1 MIIRKIFARELLD
14 SRGNPTIEVDVILG
28 DGSIGRSIV
37 PSGASTGAYEAVELR
52 DSNSSRYNGK
62 GVLQAVENVNTEINQ
77 LLVDKDPQDQN
88 NIDHLM
94 IDLDG
99 TKNKEQLGANA
110 ILGVSLSVAKATAQ
124 SLEIPLYEYF
134 RHISTTDNNDPYVLP
149 VPMCNVLNGG
159 AHASNSVDFQE
170 FMLIPVGAESFR
182 EGLRWVVESYQQLKT
197 LLVENA
203 HDTSVGD
210 EGGFAPSLK
219 NNRSALDLLV
229 DAIQIA
235 GYTPGKDLAIAL
247 DPATTEL
254 WGNGKYNLTS
264 ESRSMSSTEMI
275 SLWTEWCNEFPI
287 FSIEDGLAED
297 DWSGWQGLTSAIGE
311 KIQIVG
317 DDLFVTN
324 IDRLKQ
330 GIAMNAANSI
340 LIKLNQIV
348 SVSETMNA
356 ITLAKKSGW
365 NAVISH
371 RSGETE
377 DTTIAHLAVGADAG
391 QIKTG
396 APART
401 DRTAKY
407 NELLRIEEHLAEKGI
422 YPGVSVFNNHV

>member
-1 MIIRKIFARELLD
+1 VIIRKIFSRELLD
-14 SRGNPTIEVDVILG
+14 SRGNPTIEVDVILE

-52 DSNSSRYNGK
+52 DLDSNRYNGK
-62 GVLQAVENVNTEINQ
+62 GVLQAIENTNTELNH
-77 LLVDKDPQDQN
+77 LLVGKDSQDQS
-88 NIDHLM
+88 NIDQLM

-99 TKNKEQLGANA
+99 TNNKERLGANA

-124 SLEIPLYEYF
+124 SLQIPLYEYF
-134 RHISTTDNNDPYVLP
+134 YSLSTTGNNDPYALP
-149 VPMCNVLNGG
+149 VPMCNILNGG

-197 LLVENA
+197 LLKENSY
-203 HDTSVGD
+203 DTSVGD

-219 NNRSALDLLV
+219 NNRSALNLLV
-229 DAIQIA
+229 DAIQVA

-254 WGNGKYNLTS
+254 WENGKYNLES
-264 ESRSMSSTEMI
+264 ESRLMSSTEMVN
-275 SLWTEWCNEFPI
+275 LWVEWCNEFPI

-297 DWSGWQGLTSAIGE
+297 DWDGWQRLTSAIGG
-311 KIQIVG
+311 KVQIVG

-330 GIAMNAANSI
+330 GIEMNAANSI
-340 LIKLNQIV
+340 LIKLNQV
-348 SVSETMNA
+348 GSLSETINA

-365 NAVISH
+365 SAVVSH

-377 DTTIAHLAVGADAG
+377 DTTIAHLAVGTGAG

-407 NELLRIEEHLAEKGI
+407 NELLRIEEFLAEKGT
-422 YPGVSVFNNHV
+422 YPGISVFNNHA

>member
-1 MIIRKIFARELLD
+1 
-14 SRGNPTIEVDVILG
+14 
-28 DGSIGRSIV
+28 
-37 PSGASTGAYEAVELR
+37 
-52 DSNSSRYNGK
+52 
-62 GVLQAVENVNTEINQ
+62 
-77 LLVDKDPQDQN
+77 
-88 NIDHLM
+88 
-94 IDLDG
+94 
-99 TKNKEQLGANA
+99 
-110 ILGVSLSVAKATAQ
+110 
-124 SLEIPLYEYF
+124 
-134 RHISTTDNNDPYVLP
+134 
-149 VPMCNVLNGG
+149 
-159 AHASNSVDFQE
+159 
-170 FMLIPVGAESFR
+170 
-182 EGLRWVVESYQQLKT
+182 
-197 LLVENA
+197 
-203 HDTSVGD
+203 
-210 EGGFAPSLK
+210 
-219 NNRSALDLLV
+219 
-229 DAIQIA
+229 
-235 GYTPGKDLAIAL
+235 
-247 DPATTEL
+247 
-254 WGNGKYNLTS
+254 
-264 ESRSMSSTEMI
+264 MSSTEMI

-340 LIKLNQIV
+340 LIKLNQIG

-401 DRTAKY
+401 DRTC
-407 NELLRIEEHLAEKGI
+407 LLYTSPSPRDRG
-422 YPGVSVFNNHV
+422 